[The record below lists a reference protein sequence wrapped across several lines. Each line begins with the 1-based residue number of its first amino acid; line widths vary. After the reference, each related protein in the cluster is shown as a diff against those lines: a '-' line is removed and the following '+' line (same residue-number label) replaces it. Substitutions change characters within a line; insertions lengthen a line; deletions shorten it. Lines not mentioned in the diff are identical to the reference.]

1 MRRLRFIRTLN
12 VFIALIVAG
21 AALPALS
28 AEQELSAEQ
37 FSPALYPEAK
47 VIYLDFWASWCV
59 PCRQSFPWLNEMQA
73 KYAAQGL
80 KIVGINV
87 DRRHADAERFL
98 ADHAAH
104 FTLVMDPA
112 GGLAEQYQL
121 QGMPSAVM
129 IGPDGKELA
138 RHIGFRADR
147 TDEYE
152 AGLRRLLEEQK

>member
-1 MRRLRFIRTLN
+1 MRRLLA
-12 VFIALIVAG
+12 FIAVLSVLPSLLWAEE
-21 AALPALS
+21 LPA
-28 AEQELSAEQ
+28 ER
-37 FSPALYPEAK
+37 FSPSLYPEAK

-80 KIVGINV
+80 QIVGINV

-98 ADHAAH
+98 AEHAAQ
-104 FTLVMDPA
+104 FPLVMDPA
-112 GGLAEQYQL
+112 GSLAGKYQL
-121 QGMPSAVM
+121 QGMPSAVL
-129 IGPDGKELA
+129 IGPDGKELQ

-152 AGLRRLLEEQK
+152 AGLLRLLQEQK

>member
-1 MRRLRFIRTLN
+1 MRRLRFPGILN
-12 VFIALIVAG
+12 VCIALTVAA

-28 AEQELSAEQ
+28 AEQEMSADQ
-37 FSPALYPEAK
+37 FSPSLYPQAK

-80 KIVGINV
+80 QIVGINV

-98 ADHAAH
+98 AAHAAH
-104 FTLVMDPA
+104 FPLVMDPA

-121 QGMPSAVM
+121 QGMPSAVL
-129 IGPDGKELA
+129 IGPDGKELE

-152 AGLRRLLEEQK
+152 AELRRLLEEQK